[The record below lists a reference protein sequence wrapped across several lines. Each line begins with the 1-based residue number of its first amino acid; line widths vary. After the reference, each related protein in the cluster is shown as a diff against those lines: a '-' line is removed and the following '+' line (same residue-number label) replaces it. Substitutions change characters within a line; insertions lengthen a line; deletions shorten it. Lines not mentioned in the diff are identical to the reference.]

1 MTRVYLFS
9 ISIPLVCLFL
19 RLIDLIEMYGEQK
32 KHRFFYISIIVIAIL
47 FNGLF
52 FINSLSYCFIF
63 IWNGLFVFVF
73 PFLILWNRF
82 VSKKINNNPKEYVE
96 LVGNKPFMQA
106 LKLIIGICFLLVP
119 FLLIYRIYIQCK
131 RLIVGTPTF

>member
-1 MTRVYLFS
+1 MNNEIVELTRVYLFS

-32 KHRFFYISIIVIAIL
+32 NIVFFYISIIVIAIL

-82 VSKKINNNPKEYVE
+82 VSKN
-96 LVGNKPFMQA
+96 
-106 LKLIIGICFLLVP
+106 
-119 FLLIYRIYIQCK
+119 
-131 RLIVGTPTF
+131 